1 MSNQQNNGE
10 AQVLGFRD
18 CMSFCIGQIIGSGIM
33 VLTGIALAK
42 TGRGVPFGFLVAA
55 AIIMITMVPL
65 AVLGSAMPGT
75 GGNYTY
81 VREMIGRKS
90 GFVYVIMFAVS
101 QCLISTFAL
110 GFANYLQAILPWIN
124 VKVVALGLLVLCVL
138 FNMVG
143 LKTAAKLQTIM
154 VAVLMAALC
163 VYIIFGLPRVNFS
176 VFTEPG
182 AIMPNGAISFFT
194 ASALLY
200 FPMGGAKFVAE
211 LGGEIKDPGKTIP
224 RSMFLSTGIVAVFY
238 ALMGVVAAGVLPV
251 EEVAGKTLVVS
262 AKEIFPTS
270 VYLFFV
276 IGGALFALATTLNG
290 TLSWI
295 TKGLF
300 VASKEGWFPES
311 LADTNKHGVPYKL
324 LLIFFVI
331 GAVPIVTGM
340 DVSFISSLGV
350 GLTVI
355 CNVLPVSA
363 AYRLKETKAEA
374 YENATF
380 KIGNTALRV
389 ITVISVILLLVTGW
403 LNLKDLNLVT
413 WISLAVFAVLCVI
426 YANLREKV
434 VIEKAAGKK

>member
-1 MSNQQNNGE
+1 M
-10 AQVLGFRD
+10 
-18 CMSFCIGQIIGSGIM
+18 
-33 VLTGIALAK
+33 
-42 TGRGVPFGFLVAA
+42 
-55 AIIMITMVPL
+55 
-65 AVLGSAMPGT
+65 
-75 GGNYTY
+75 
-81 VREMIGRKS
+81 
-90 GFVYVIMFAVS
+90 
-101 QCLISTFAL
+101 
-110 GFANYLQAILPWIN
+110 
-124 VKVVALGLLVLCVL
+124 
-138 FNMVG
+138 
-143 LKTAAKLQTIM
+143 
-154 VAVLMAALC
+154 
-163 VYIIFGLPRVNFS
+163 NFS

-324 LLIFFVI
+324 LLIFL
-331 GAVPIVTGM
+331 
-340 DVSFISSLGV
+340 SSARCDCHRDGR
-350 GLTVI
+350 
-355 CNVLPVSA
+355 VL
-363 AYRLKETKAEA
+363 Y
-374 YENATF
+374 
-380 KIGNTALRV
+380 
-389 ITVISVILLLVTGW
+389 LLPGRWTDR
-403 LNLKDLNLVT
+403 DLQ
-413 WISLAVFAVLCVI
+413 
-426 YANLREKV
+426 R
-434 VIEKAAGKK
+434 AAGQRRSPAEGEKGGGLRKRHL